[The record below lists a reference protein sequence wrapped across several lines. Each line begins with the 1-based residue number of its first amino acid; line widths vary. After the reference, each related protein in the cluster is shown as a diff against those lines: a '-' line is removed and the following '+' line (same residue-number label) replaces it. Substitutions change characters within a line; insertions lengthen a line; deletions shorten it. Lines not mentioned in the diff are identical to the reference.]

1 MKIAIVS
8 DDEQTISAHFGKA
21 PLFVVATIDSGKVLS
36 KETRAKAGHHS
47 NSGNHEHRCASGK
60 EHGYDTGARA
70 RHESM
75 LDTISDCQVLIAG
88 GMGWGAYDAIQ
99 CNNIEP
105 IINDVKNID
114 EAIEMYIHGNLTN
127 QMNFCR

>member
-21 PLFVVATIDSGKVLS
+21 PLFVVATIADGKVKN
-36 KETRAKAGHHS
+36 KETRAKAGHHT
-47 NSGNHEHRCASGK
+47 NSGNHQHHCASG
-60 EHGYDTGARA
+60 EAHGYDAGART
-70 RHESM
+70 RHKNM
-75 LDTISDCQVLIAG
+75 LNTISDCQVLIAG

-105 IINDVKNID
+105 IINDVKSID
-114 EAIEMYIHGNLTN
+114 EAIKMYINGNLTN

>member
-8 DDEQTISAHFGKA
+8 EDEQTISAHFGRA
-21 PLFVVATIDSGKVLS
+21 PLFVVANIADGKVKS
-36 KETRAKAGHHS
+36 KETRAKSGHHT
-47 NSGNHEHRCASGK
+47 NGGNPEHHCGSGE
-60 EHGYDTGARA
+60 EHGYDAGART

-105 IINDVKNID
+105 IINDVKSID
-114 EAIEMYIHGNLTN
+114 EAIQMYIDGNLAN